1 MPPAMAVG
9 PGAAELSTDP
19 GPASTAAKSD
29 RSDDREAASGWY
41 RTVAIMRIGQQ
52 QTRDR
57 RSTDGA
63 YCDAA
68 RHRRRDCRSARLPV
82 GGRAQQGGS
91 MKRASLLLA
100 ASALAV
106 AVPAA
111 GQDPGA
117 RVAALTKGFEGQVFL
132 YAKNLDTGA
141 EFARGADERVRTA
154 STIKVPIL
162 CALASE
168 IAAGRVSWEERI
180 PLAASDKISGSG
192 VMRELSEGTALSVR
206 ELANLMIV
214 VSDNT
219 ATNLLLD
226 RITTDTV
233 NDYLDTIG
241 IRQTRSLRKV
251 RSGNSPPKAGSE
263 GWSRAGRLEENQRF
277 GLGVATPRE
286 MVRLLE
292 MLEQGKVVSAGASKD
307 ILATLRRQQFKDGIG
322 RRAEGF
328 EVASKSGSLDA
339 LRSDVGIAYT
349 KAGRIAIAIT
359 VDGMPKTDYSP
370 DNAGNILIWE
380 ITKVLIEELAHEKG
394 KVARGHL
401 TGTAPVRAVPQPDV
415 LRARRARR

>member
-1 MPPAMAVG
+1 
-9 PGAAELSTDP
+9 
-19 GPASTAAKSD
+19 
-29 RSDDREAASGWY
+29 
-41 RTVAIMRIGQQ
+41 
-52 QTRDR
+52 
-57 RSTDGA
+57 
-63 YCDAA
+63 
-68 RHRRRDCRSARLPV
+68 
-82 GGRAQQGGS
+82 

-394 KVARGHL
+394 KVARRQL

-415 LRARRARR
+415 LRARRASR